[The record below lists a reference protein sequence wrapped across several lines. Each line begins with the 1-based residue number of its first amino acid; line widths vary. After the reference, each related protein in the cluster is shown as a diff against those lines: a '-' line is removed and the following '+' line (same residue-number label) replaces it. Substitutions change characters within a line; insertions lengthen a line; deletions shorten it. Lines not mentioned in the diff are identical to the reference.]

1 MIFRA
6 LKSLLYFLNFQI
18 IITWQFT
25 KKIPIFAHYLS
36 TKDLKNIIQMSVL
49 SLTFHTTQNLLSE
62 WENYIESDLQLMVEN
77 LMDVEKYILSEVQS
91 DMINEGKN
99 TNLLLVFDNEEKRDD
114 FIEIEL
120 KNITERIESKF
131 GENVMVFTTFL
142 NPKKSRF

>member
-1 MIFRA
+1 
-6 LKSLLYFLNFQI
+6 
-18 IITWQFT
+18 
-25 KKIPIFAHYLS
+25 
-36 TKDLKNIIQMSVL
+36 MSVL
-49 SLTFHTTQNLLSE
+49 SLTFHSTSNISSSWDHYT
-62 WENYIESDLQLMVEN
+62 ENTLFEMIEN

>member
-1 MIFRA
+1 
-6 LKSLLYFLNFQI
+6 
-18 IITWQFT
+18 
-25 KKIPIFAHYLS
+25 
-36 TKDLKNIIQMSVL
+36 MSVL
-49 SLTFHTTQNLLSE
+49 SITFHTTENLSAA
-62 WENYIESDLQLMVEN
+62 WEKYLVEDLHQMVEN
-77 LMDVEKYILSEVQS
+77 LLDAEKYLLSEVES
-91 DMINEGKN
+91 DMISEGKN